1 MLEAEAGKLTQAMG
15 DTLRA
20 WLTQIECDDLFP
32 ALTELGVKAPPD
44 IQWLSEA
51 HVETLMAQLRP
62 VQQGKFKNAAAQVA
76 QESSSAVVPVTSAVP
91 EWSSP
96 PATGAV
102 GAFAEL
108 QQNKVPPLMSRVVT
122 LGGRQVPLVAVTGG
136 AVAVVLLL
144 LLVVAI
150 VPSSWSY

>member
-1 MLEAEAGKLTQAMG
+1 MKT
-15 DTLRA
+15 D
-20 WLTQIECDDLFP
+20 
-32 ALTELGVKAPPD
+32 LGVSLGGRKLIAEELKKLGPGGGGGANDP
-44 IQWLSEA
+44 
-51 HVETLMAQLRP
+51 
-62 VQQGKFKNAAAQVA
+62 KNAAGQVA
-76 QESSSAVVPVTSAVP
+76 QESSPVVP

-108 QQNKVPPLMSRVVT
+108 QQNKGPPLMSRVVT

-136 AVAVVLLL
+136 AVAVILLL

-150 VPSSWSY
+150 VPSSGDCVNCGKLFFFFKPPPPPLLLLLLLSLLRLCRRRPKLMR